1 MLFYESAKCL
11 HGRRSQLKGKYYG
24 SIFVHYQ
31 PVDPKIW
38 NYSVAVRESVLH
50 GTVCVVVLN
59 FSSLDYM
66 LELLYQMRPTY
77 AHTGLD
83 GRFQMFVY
91 ARLLFNLPRYL
102 VLCADRM

>member
-38 NYSVAVRESVLH
+38 NYSVAVRGSVLH
-50 GTVCVVVLN
+50 GPVCVVALCCSCLVVHAVEVIVQFALGVGDRRVG
-59 FSSLDYM
+59 SALSV
-66 LELLYQMRPTY
+66 
-77 AHTGLD
+77 
-83 GRFQMFVY
+83 FVQG
-91 ARLLFNLPRYL
+91 
-102 VLCADRM
+102 